1 MEDREREKEKMPGYG
16 VDVQKLNETDFLV
29 ACQHGVRRQCSLG
42 SVLVIRIVR
51 LPAGP
56 FTDNDPAFVIGE
68 NPTGSDTNGTV
79 RRCNLWER
87 PKTHHPSEISAG
99 ELVVD
104 HGDSNA
110 LEQQLEAVFKIAKHF
125 NAMLLL
131 DEADAFMGQRTSYH
145 DTHNCLVTIF
155 LREFE
160 YYQGV
165 LLLTWNRGIQFD
177 DAILSR
183 ITLTIKYGNL
193 TREFPRDLLSKARTM
208 QGSATV
214 EEHDLQRLEPL
225 TLNGHGIKNI
235 AAITHAL
242 AEADANQVND
252 NQAATQGIRQHIT
265 PLALSV
271 DTTTRLEHGQSSVA
285 LLVKEAGV
293 PITEQCIYGQG
304 GWLL

>member
-1 MEDREREKEKMPGYG
+1 MSLTRATGPPGVGKTFTVEATSEYF
-16 VDVQKLNETDFLV
+16 N
-29 ACQHGVRRQCSLG
+29 
-42 SVLVIRIVR
+42 
-51 LPAGP
+51 LPLHSAKNPRGAGC
-56 FTDNDPAFVIGE
+56 GR
-68 NPTGSDTNGTV
+68 DT
-79 RRCNLWER
+79 CFQ
-87 PKTHHPSEISAG
+87 ISAG

-225 TLNGHGIKNI
+225 TLNGHGVNSKALLRSSHFLTNLNQIKNI

-242 AEADANQVND
+242 AEADANQV
-252 NQAATQGIRQHIT
+252 R
-265 PLALSV
+265 
-271 DTTTRLEHGQSSVA
+271 
-285 LLVKEAGV
+285 
-293 PITEQCIYGQG
+293 
-304 GWLL
+304 